1 MSNQYIY
8 INFFSFYN
16 FNRNVKARNL
26 NLIIADNY
34 KMYMFSKK
42 EFLKNL
48 IRIEAID
55 TKLTWV
61 SIFSKKELEELE
73 KKAASSCR

>member
-26 NLIIADNY
+26 NLSIADNY